1 MEGNGGQLP
10 CLNLWC
16 NEGREVASAPLRSF
30 RDRTAILLDEPR
42 VFQRSRWTSCLGS
55 SARLSFISMSIP
67 EAWMSSWIRRERAR
81 SPRERVG

>member
-16 NEGREVASAPLRSF
+16 NEGREVASTPLRSF
-30 RDRTAILLDEPR
+30 RDYEPR
-42 VFQRSRWTSCLGS
+42 VFQKSRWTSCLES
-55 SARLSFISMSIP
+55 SAWLSFISMSIP
-67 EAWMSSWIRRERAR
+67 EAWMSSWIGRERAR

>member
-30 RDRTAILLDEPR
+30 RDMS
-42 VFQRSRWTSCLGS
+42 QGS
-55 SARLSFISMSIP
+55 SRGAGDPAAWRAQRGYPSSSMSIP

-81 SPRERVG
+81 SPRERVE